1 MLLLHNIRNNC
12 VPMSLINVHNGKLI
26 QKLSFDQTGKDIE
39 FLEQFNERIMI
50 KIKNEP
56 LKIFNCMLKS
66 IQIIESFTAPEAFI
80 FLYEKEKFLT
90 LKEGQIEIWTSQGE
104 LLTDFGKKI
113 LCSRMDMSGMD
124 PATAQSNYIVS
135 VSQSKRYLF
144 AYQSEQHQRGS
155 STVNS
160 GQNIINVIDI

>member
-12 VPMSLINVHNGKLI
+12 VPMSLINVHTGKLI

-56 LKIFNCMLKS
+56 LKIFNCMHKTIQVIKS
-66 IQIIESFTAPEAFI
+66 FMAPEAFI

-90 LKEGQIEIWTSQGE
+90 LKEGMIEIWTSQGE
-104 LLTDFGKKI
+104 MLTDFGKQI
-113 LCSRMDMSGMD
+113 LCSRMDVAGGDS
-124 PATAQSNYIVS
+124 ASAASSNYIVS

-144 AYQSEQHQRGS
+144 AY
-155 STVNS
+155 
-160 GQNIINVIDI
+160 